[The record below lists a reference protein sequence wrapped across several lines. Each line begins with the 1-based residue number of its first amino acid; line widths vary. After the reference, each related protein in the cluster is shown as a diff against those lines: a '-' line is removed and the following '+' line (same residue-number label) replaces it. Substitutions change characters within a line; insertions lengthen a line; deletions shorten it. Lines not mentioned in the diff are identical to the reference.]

1 MDNSRAELL
10 PQQCLKFNGIVY
22 LPHYQDKNKFVSP
35 GYGHIHFDTYSGIE
49 LLALGA
55 SIINEALWLRA
66 WGGNK

>member
-10 PQQCLKFNGIVY
+10 PQQCLSLAGITY

-35 GYGHIHFDTYSGIE
+35 GYGIVHFDTYSGIE

-55 SIINEALWLRA
+55 SITNEALWPRA

>member
-10 PQQCLKFNGIVY
+10 PQQCLSLAGITY

-35 GYGHIHFDTYSGIE
+35 GYGLLHFDTYSGIE

-55 SIINEALWLRA
+55 SVINEALWLRA
-66 WGGNK
+66 SGGNK